1 MKGARRTTTL
11 LIGLV
16 AVGGLVAACSSGSQ
30 PPAATSPAT
39 PPSTPPPTT
48 ATSPADA
55 APTADWPTYHHDNAR
70 TGLAANLA
78 PLGTFHKT
86 WNADL
91 DGAVYGQPL
100 VVGGLILA
108 ATENDSVYALDPA
121 TGGVQWRQHVGT
133 PQPREQLPCGDI
145 SPLGITG
152 TMAYDQA
159 TGRVF
164 AVAETPG
171 GEHTLYGFDVRTG
184 HVDVRV
190 NVDPPRGSR
199 IAHQQRG
206 ALTVLKGRVYI
217 PYGALA
223 GDCSDYVGT
232 VASVTTSGGGRLSY
246 TIPTPRQG
254 GVWGPAGGTVYQGN
268 LLYEVGNGSSTS
280 KFDGSDS
287 VIELTPTLSRSD
299 FFAPATWANDNATDL
314 SLGSS
319 DPTLIGPWVW
329 VGTKRPIGF
338 VLRAGK
344 LGRIGGEVSQATV
357 CPSFGGTSVHNGVAY
372 LPCTDGP
379 RAISID
385 SSGHVSV
392 RWHASVPANGAPT
405 IGGGAVFVPD
415 YDRGILYA
423 LDQRT
428 GRVRGQADVG
438 QMPHFASP
446 TPSGS
451 TVYVGTL
458 RGVAAVGGA

>member
-1 MKGARRTTTL
+1 MTL
-11 LIGLV
+11 LVSLV
-16 AVGGLVAACSSGSQ
+16 AAGGLVAGCSGSQ
-30 PPAATSPAT
+30 PATSTQPA
-39 PPSTPPPTT
+39 STQPPTT
-48 ATSPADA
+48 AASSSAAAA

-70 TGLAANLA
+70 TGLAADLA
-78 PLGTFHKT
+78 PLGTLRQT
-86 WNADL
+86 WNAKL

-100 VVGGLILA
+100 VVGGMILA

-121 TGGVQWRQHVGT
+121 AGKVLWREHVGT

-145 SPLGITG
+145 SPLGITS

-206 ALTVLKGRVYI
+206 ALTVLNGRVDI

-223 GDCSDYVGT
+223 GDCADYVGT
-232 VASVTTSGGGRLSY
+232 VMSVTTSGGGRLGY

-254 GVWGPAGGTVYQGN
+254 GVWGPAGGTVYHGN
-268 LLYEVGNGSSTS
+268 ILYEVGNGSSTS

-287 VIELTPTLSRSD
+287 VIELSPTLSRVD
-299 FFAPATWANDNATDL
+299 FFAPATWADDNATDL

-319 DPTLIGPWVW
+319 NPTLVGPWVW
-329 VGTKRPIGF
+329 VGTKRPTGF

-344 LGRIGGEVSQATV
+344 LGGIGGEVSKADG
-357 CPSFGGTSVHNGVAY
+357 CPSFGGTSVRNGVVY

-379 RAISID
+379 RAIGID
-385 SSGHVSV
+385 SSGHVSI
-392 RWHASVPANGAPT
+392 RWHASVPATGAHDRRRRGVRPRLRQGHAVRAGPAHRQGARPGRRGSDAALRVT
-405 IGGGAVFVPD
+405 DALRVDCLHRNVARRGG
-415 YDRGILYA
+415 RWRRL
-423 LDQRT
+423 
-428 GRVRGQADVG
+428 GRVRRVG
-438 QMPHFASP
+438 S
-446 TPSGS
+446 
-451 TVYVGTL
+451 
-458 RGVAAVGGA
+458 